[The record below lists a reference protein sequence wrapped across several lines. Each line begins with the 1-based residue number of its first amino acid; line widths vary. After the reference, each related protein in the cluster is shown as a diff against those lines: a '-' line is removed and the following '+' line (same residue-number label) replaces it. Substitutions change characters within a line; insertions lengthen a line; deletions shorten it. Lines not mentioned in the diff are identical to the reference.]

1 MKYLPERVRV
11 DVAGHKVDVGGVAAA
26 FIPAPFTFCLA
37 CQVSYEQVRGRDF
50 SKLVTLDAEGR
61 SSAISVLST
70 SLVRALRDVPADELP
85 ADARKLLTFVD
96 NRQDASL
103 QAGHLN
109 DFVQVAQ
116 LRGALHK
123 AMTDAPGG
131 LTHEVVAAR
140 VVDALGLEFADFAA
154 APDAVYAARTRAEKA
169 LRELVEYRLYLDLQ
183 RGWRITMPNLEQT
196 GLLRVGYESL
206 SEIAA
211 DQALWAAAPEPL
223 RDARDGHRELCR
235 IVLDEFRKVLAV
247 DVGCLVDG
255 VRRIQRQSQQELTG
269 VWACRRNDGGVLGT
283 VFAFEPPRQGTQR
296 PAPDRAIG
304 DGALPAASNQFPGSR
319 AR

>member
-1 MKYLPERVRV
+1 MLHKNRLWSICQVDDPQELARMLTEHAWCLCTGFQIAGYLFLNDATSEDGAQEYAVVKRITRGGETTYAPRSSRDVTAGDAVDGYLYVSTDFPWPADPIKEGRLPDSWVGPDDATLPNKVKYLPKRVRV

-140 VVDALGLEFADFAA
+140 VVNQKEQVMIITAEGIVTRTPVKEKDPRKGITTQGRSTQGVILMRLDSGDKVVAL
-154 APDAVYAARTRAEKA
+154 
-169 LRELVEYRLYLDLQ
+169 
-183 RGWRITMPNLEQT
+183 
-196 GLLRVGYESL
+196 
-206 SEIAA
+206 
-211 DQALWAAAPEPL
+211 
-223 RDARDGHRELCR
+223 
-235 IVLDEFRKVLAV
+235 
-247 DVGCLVDG
+247 
-255 VRRIQRQSQQELTG
+255 
-269 VWACRRNDGGVLGT
+269 
-283 VFAFEPPRQGTQR
+283 
-296 PAPDRAIG
+296 
-304 DGALPAASNQFPGSR
+304 ASFS
-319 AR
+319 